1 MGEPCYADM
10 PLVPAPVHRC
20 GPSVLARDHDRVAAD
35 LMASLYTARCLAD
48 TLAHNVLALESK
60 LTRLEANMANLVRAS
75 ALITPN
81 EGDDMEDDITKD
93 DAADG
98 PAPHG
103 PTDDDG
109 MDKDGK
115 GGDPLTD
122 LSPYIGLLPKRPFT
136 FTRADALY
144 AFALRDEGLGR
155 ERAEQRAA
163 AVFAV
168 LLASDVIMEH
178 SCPSGAMRYQLYDE
192 MADPSS
198 MPPAR
203 AAAMLEALDA
213 MRVVLLR
220 SLSAPHP
227 SRARQASKARSH
239 DEGAR

>member
-1 MGEPCYADM
+1 MGEPRYADM

-20 GPSVLARDHDRVAAD
+20 GPFVLACDHDRVAAD

-60 LTRLEANMANLVRAS
+60 LARLEANRANLVRAS

-93 DAADG
+93 GAADG
-98 PAPHG
+98 PVGHG
-103 PTDDDG
+103 PTDDGTERDG
-109 MDKDGK
+109 A
-115 GGDPLTD
+115 PLTD

-168 LLASDVIMEH
+168 LLASDAIMEH

-198 MPPAR
+198 MPPER

>member
-1 MGEPCYADM
+1 MSEPRYADM
-10 PLVPAPVHRC
+10 PLVPAPVHRF
-20 GPSVLARDHDRVAAD
+20 GPFVLARDHDRVAAD

-60 LTRLEANMANLVRAS
+60 LTRLEANRANLVRAS

-81 EGDDMEDDITKD
+81 EGDDMEDDTTEGLV
-93 DAADG
+93 A
-98 PAPHG
+98 HG
-103 PTDDDG
+103 ATDDDG
-109 MDKDGK
+109 TGGDGK
-115 GGDPLTD
+115 GGAPLTD

-168 LLASDVIMEH
+168 LLASGAIMEH

-220 SLSAPHP
+220 SLPAPHP
-227 SRARQASKARSH
+227 SRARHASKARPH
-239 DEGAR
+239 DEGVR

>member
-1 MGEPCYADM
+1 MCEPCYADM
-10 PLVPAPVHRC
+10 PLVPAPVHRF
-20 GPSVLARDHDRVAAD
+20 GPFVLACDHDRVAAD

-60 LTRLEANMANLVRAS
+60 LARLEANRANLVRAS

-98 PAPHG
+98 PVGHG
-103 PTDDDG
+103 PTDDGTERDG
-109 MDKDGK
+109 R
-115 GGDPLTD
+115 GGGPLTD
-122 LSPYIGLLPKRPFT
+122 LSPYTGLLPKRPFT

-168 LLASDVIMEH
+168 LLASDAIMEH

-220 SLSAPHP
+220 SVSAPHP
-227 SRARQASKARSH
+227 SRARQASNARSH

>member
-1 MGEPCYADM
+1 MSEPRYADM
-10 PLVPAPVHRC
+10 PLVPAPVHRF
-20 GPSVLARDHDRVAAD
+20 GPFVLARDHDRVAAD

-60 LTRLEANMANLVRAS
+60 LTRLEANRANLVRAS

-81 EGDDMEDDITKD
+81 EGDDMEDDTTEGLV
-93 DAADG
+93 A
-98 PAPHG
+98 HG
-103 PTDDDG
+103 ATDDDG
-109 MDKDGK
+109 TGGDGK
-115 GGDPLTD
+115 GGAPLTD

-168 LLASDVIMEH
+168 LLASDAIMEH

-220 SLSAPHP
+220 SLPAPHP
-227 SRARQASKARSH
+227 SRARHASKARPH
-239 DEGAR
+239 DEGVR

>member
-1 MGEPCYADM
+1 MSEPRYADM
-10 PLVPAPVHRC
+10 PLVPAPVHRF
-20 GPSVLARDHDRVAAD
+20 GPFVLAHDHDRVAAD

-60 LTRLEANMANLVRAS
+60 LTRLEANRANLVRAS

-81 EGDDMEDDITKD
+81 EGDDMEDDITED

-98 PAPHG
+98 LVGHG
-103 PTDDDG
+103 TTDDG
-109 MDKDGK
+109 TGGDGK
-115 GGDPLTD
+115 GGGPLTD

-168 LLASDVIMEH
+168 LLASDAIMEH

-220 SLSAPHP
+220 SLPAPHP
-227 SRARQASKARSH
+227 SRARHASKDRPH
-239 DEGAR
+239 DEGVR

>member
-1 MGEPCYADM
+1 MSEPRYADM

-20 GPSVLARDHDRVAAD
+20 GPFVLARDHDRVAAD

-60 LTRLEANMANLVRAS
+60 LARLEANRANLVRAS
-75 ALITPN
+75 VLITPN
-81 EGDDMEDDITKD
+81 EGDDMEDDITESLV
-93 DAADG
+93 ANG
-98 PAPHG
+98 T
-103 PTDDDG
+103 TDDG
-109 MDKDGK
+109 TGGDGK

-168 LLASDVIMEH
+168 LLASGAIMEH

>member
-1 MGEPCYADM
+1 MCEPCYADM
-10 PLVPAPVHRC
+10 PLVPAPVHRF
-20 GPSVLARDHDRVAAD
+20 GPFVLACDHDRVAAD

-60 LTRLEANMANLVRAS
+60 LARLEANRANLVRAS

-98 PAPHG
+98 PVGHG
-103 PTDDDG
+103 PTDDGTERDG
-109 MDKDGK
+109 R

-168 LLASDVIMEH
+168 LLASDAIMEH

-227 SRARQASKARSH
+227 SRARQASNARSH

>member
-20 GPSVLARDHDRVAAD
+20 GPFVLARDHDRVAAD

-60 LTRLEANMANLVRAS
+60 LTRLEANRANLVRAS
-75 ALITPN
+75 VLITPN
-81 EGDDMEDDITKD
+81 EGDDMEDDITEGLV
-93 DAADG
+93 ANG
-98 PAPHG
+98 T
-103 PTDDDG
+103 TDDG
-109 MDKDGK
+109 TGGDGK

-168 LLASDVIMEH
+168 LLASDAIMEH

-198 MPPAR
+198 MPPER

>member
-1 MGEPCYADM
+1 MSEPRYADM
-10 PLVPAPVHRC
+10 PLVPAPVHRF
-20 GPSVLARDHDRVAAD
+20 GPFVLARDHDRVAAD

-60 LTRLEANMANLVRAS
+60 LTRLEANRANLVRAS

-81 EGDDMEDDITKD
+81 EGDDMEDDITEGLV
-93 DAADG
+93 A
-98 PAPHG
+98 HG
-103 PTDDDG
+103 ATDDDG
-109 MDKDGK
+109 TGGDGK
-115 GGDPLTD
+115 GGAPLTD

-168 LLASDVIMEH
+168 LLASGAIMEH

-220 SLSAPHP
+220 SLPAPHP
-227 SRARQASKARSH
+227 SRARHASKARPH
-239 DEGAR
+239 DEGVR

>member
-1 MGEPCYADM
+1 MSEPRYADM
-10 PLVPAPVHRC
+10 PLVPAPVHRF
-20 GPSVLARDHDRVAAD
+20 GPFVLARDHDRVAAD

-60 LTRLEANMANLVRAS
+60 LTRLEANRANLVRAS

-81 EGDDMEDDITKD
+81 EGDDMEDDTTEGLV
-93 DAADG
+93 A
-98 PAPHG
+98 HG
-103 PTDDDG
+103 ATDDDG
-109 MDKDGK
+109 TGVDGK
-115 GGDPLTD
+115 GGAPLTD
-122 LSPYIGLLPKRPFT
+122 LSPYIGLLPRRPFT

-168 LLASDVIMEH
+168 LLASDAIMEH

-220 SLSAPHP
+220 SLPAPHP
-227 SRARQASKARSH
+227 SRARHASKDRPH
-239 DEGAR
+239 DEGVR

>member
-1 MGEPCYADM
+1 MSEPRYADM
-10 PLVPAPVHRC
+10 PLVPAPVHRF
-20 GPSVLARDHDRVAAD
+20 GPFVLARDHDRVAAD

-60 LTRLEANMANLVRAS
+60 LTRLEANRANLVRAS

-81 EGDDMEDDITKD
+81 EGDDMEDDITE
-93 DAADG
+93 G
-98 PAPHG
+98 LVTHG
-103 PTDDDG
+103 TTDDDG
-109 MDKDGK
+109 T
-115 GGDPLTD
+115 GGDGNGGAPLTD
-122 LSPYIGLLPKRPFT
+122 LSPYIGLLPRRPFT
-136 FTRADALY
+136 FTRADAMY

-168 LLASDVIMEH
+168 LLASDAIMEH

-220 SLSAPHP
+220 SLPAPHP
-227 SRARQASKARSH
+227 SRARHASKARPH
-239 DEGAR
+239 DEGVR